1 MNIAII
7 GAGHVGRALAAGW
20 ARAGHTIIFG
30 VRADRLTDGAPV
42 DDAPHARRESPRDAA
57 QAATTV
63 ILALPWAAA
72 ETVLPTLGD
81 LTGKTVIDCMNP
93 ITRTPDG
100 MGLAVGHTSSGAE
113 QVARWLP
120 GANIVKTLN
129 QVGAEIMAD
138 TSGFAV
144 PPAMFMAGDDDG
156 AKAVVAGLLTD
167 LGFEPLDAGD
177 LTRARLLE
185 PYALVWINQAIL
197 RGKGRSW
204 AFAAVERAGRS

>member
-1 MNIAII
+1 MTIAII

-20 ARAGHTIIFG
+20 ARAGHDIVLG
-30 VRADRLTDGAPV
+30 VRARRSTDGASIG
-42 DDAPHARRESPRDAA
+42 DAPGVRRENPRDAA
-57 QAATTV
+57 RAASTV
-63 ILALPWAAA
+63 VLALPWAAA
-72 ETVLPTLGD
+72 ETALPTLGD

-138 TSGFAV
+138 TSGFAM
-144 PPAMFMAGDDDG
+144 PPVMFMAGDDDG

-204 AFAAVERAGRS
+204 AFAAVERAGTS

>member
-1 MNIAII
+1 MTIAII
-7 GAGHVGRALAAGW
+7 GAGHVGRALATGW
-20 ARAGHTIIFG
+20 ARAGHDVVFG
-30 VRADRLTDGAPV
+30 VRTAKPSDAASSDRVPGV
-42 DDAPHARRESPRDAA
+42 SEVSPHDAA
-57 QAATTV
+57 QAASTIV
-63 ILALPWAAA
+63 LALPWVAA

-93 ITRTPDG
+93 IARTSDG

-113 QVARWLP
+113 QVAQWLP

-144 PPAMFMAGDDDG
+144 PPVMFMASDDDG

-177 LTRARLLE
+177 LSKARLLE
-185 PYALVWINQAIL
+185 PYALVWINQAL
-197 RGKGRSW
+197 RRGKGRNW
-204 AFAAVERAGRS
+204 AFAVVARNGAS